1 MNVFKYNKFNFISEN
16 MQEHLIKE
24 SSEFGD
30 MQMGQSASPLG
41 PGFGQATDPTMSV
54 YSDGSSPYVDNYE
67 RMSLIV
73 KDLTRVMKGLY
84 NSGSLSISKHK
95 LDYFL
100 EDIDEYS
107 DLKILRIFPNTK
119 LTIDIFISFNF
130 MDEEF
135 FGVYRD
141 YNGLNKPKLQTD
153 LFTDPRFR
161 YIDTEYKL
169 KLSNYFSKILFNWF
183 IPSVGDYLI
192 LSDELKV
199 KDTMGNN
206 VIMKKGTS
214 ITIKGYN
221 NDINNQPFLIIK
233 KEPEMYKL
241 LGNDFFFFKYWCK
254 KI

>member
-1 MNVFKYNKFNFISEN
+1 MNVLKYNKFNFITEN
-16 MQEHLIKE
+16 IEENIIKE

-30 MQMGQSASPLG
+30 MQMGQGASPLG
-41 PGFGQATDPTMSV
+41 PGFGYANDPSMSI
-54 YSDGSSPYVDNYE
+54 YSDGSSPYIDSYN

-73 KDLTRVMKGLY
+73 KDLTRVMKDLY

-107 DLKILRIFPNTK
+107 NLKILRIYTNPK

-141 YNGLNKPKLQTD
+141 YNGLNRPVLKTD
-153 LFTDPRFR
+153 LYTDPRFG
-161 YIDTEYKL
+161 YIDNEYKL
-169 KLSNYFSKILFNWF
+169 KLNNYFSKILLNWF
-183 IPSVGDYLI
+183 IPDTGDYLI
-192 LSDELKV
+192 ISDQLKL
-199 KDTMGNN
+199 KNSMGD
-206 VIMKKGTS
+206 IIYLKKGDK
-214 ITIKGYN
+214 ITVKGYN
-221 NDINNQPFLIIK
+221 NDSNNQPFIIIK
-233 KEPEMYKL
+233 KEPEIYKL
-241 LGNDFFFFKYWCK
+241 TNNDFYYFKYWCK

>member
-1 MNVFKYNKFNFISEN
+1 MNVLKYNKFNFISEN
-16 MQEHLIKE
+16 MEISLIKE

-30 MQMGQSASPLG
+30 MQMGQSPLG
-41 PGFGQATDPTMSV
+41 PGFGQATDPTMST

-67 RMSLIV
+67 RMSIIAR
-73 KDLTRVMKGLY
+73 DLTRVMKDLY
-84 NSGSLSISKHK
+84 SSGSLSISKHK

-107 DLKILRIFPNTK
+107 DLKILRIFTNTK

-141 YNGLNKPKLQTD
+141 YNGLNKPKLITD
-153 LFTDPRFR
+153 LYTDPRFR
-161 YIDTEYKL
+161 YIDNEYRL

-183 IPSVGDYLI
+183 IPSVGNYLI
-192 LSDELKV
+192 ISDELKV
-199 KDTMGNN
+199 KDSMGNN
-206 VIMKKGTS
+206 VFLQKGST
-214 ITIKGYN
+214 ITVKGYN
-221 NDINNQPFLIIK
+221 SDTNNQPFLIIK
-233 KEPEMYKL
+233 KEPEIYKL
-241 LGNDFFFFKYWCK
+241 TNNDFFFFKYWCK